1 MIDRGYVRRA
11 CGDAARG
18 AYATLTLSP
27 EGLDLSNAILAAIL
41 RLPGEHQSM

>member
-1 MIDRGYVRRA
+1 VRGA
-11 CGDAARG
+11 HGDSAPG

-41 RLPGEHQSM
+41 RLPGEHQST